1 MENYKKMMQQK
12 IAVNA
17 VMFCLGSAVFM
28 VGQWGY
34 LSKYKPDGNFGD
46 FISGFQV
53 GLFVVLVVWLISSTA
68 CIGSALKNEK
78 KLKEMY
84 IKDTDERNMKI
95 SEMIGIKLYQ
105 SLCFPILIATIIAGY
120 FSAEVFFTLLAV
132 VLFISIVTIARK
144 IYFCKTL

>member
-17 VMFCLGSAVFM
+17 VMFCIGSALFM

-34 LSKYKPDGNFGD
+34 LSKYKPDGDFGD

-53 GLFVVLVVWLISSTA
+53 GLFVILAVWLIASTVY
-68 CIGSALKNEK
+68 IGSALKDDK

-84 IKDTDERNMKI
+84 IEDTDERNMKI
-95 SEMIGIKLYQ
+95 CELTGISLYQ
-105 SLCFPILIATIIAGY
+105 SVCIPLLIAAIVAGY
-120 FSAEVFFTLLAV
+120 FSVEVFFTLFGV
-132 VLFISIVTIARK
+132 VLFISIVTIVRK